1 MRALLVL
8 FSLLVSM
15 SLSAAEKLQVVTSFS
30 ILADMTRQ
38 VGKEHIQIT
47 NMVGPDADAHTYEPT
62 PDDAKALLRARL
74 IIKNGLGFEP
84 WLDRLV
90 TSTETKAPVISA
102 SRGVI
107 PRSLDEDGETVP
119 DPHAWHNLANTE
131 LYIANITRALIAA
144 DPANSADYE
153 RNSQAYLKQV
163 HALLAEAKAKLGSLP
178 PGNRKI
184 VTSHDAFGYLGQAYG
199 IEFMAPQGLSTEREP
214 SAAEVAALIT
224 QIRQAR
230 VKAVFMENIKD
241 ARLLKQIADESGAQ
255 IGGTLYSDALAA
267 AMIRKNPSGDLP
279 RIAESAYVDK
289 TAIICGKVVIGE
301 NVFVGPY
308 AVIRADEVDASG
320 DMQPITIGANSNIQ
334 DGVVIHSKS
343 GAAVTIGEFSSIA
356 HRSIVH
362 GPCTVG
368 NRVFIG
374 FNSVLFNCVVGD
386 GCVVRHNSVVDGR
399 DLPEDFYVPST
410 TRIGPN
416 TDLSQ
421 FPPVSVSASEFSE
434 DVARTNVDLVRGYK
448 ALQNEF

>member
-8 FSLLVSM
+8 FSLMMSM

-38 VGKEHIQIT
+38 VGKDHIQIT

-62 PDDAKALLRARL
+62 PDDAKALLKARL

-90 TSTETKAPVISA
+90 TSTETRAAVISA
-102 SRGVI
+102 SHGVI

-131 LYIANITRALIAA
+131 LYITNITKALIAA
-144 DPANSADYE
+144 DPANTADYE
-153 RNSQAYLKQV
+153 RNSQLYLKQV
-163 HALLAEAKAKLGSLP
+163 YALLAEAKAKLGSLP
-178 PGNRKI
+178 PGNRKV

-224 QIRQAR
+224 QIRQAK

-267 AMIRKNPSGDLP
+267 SGP
-279 RIAESAYVDK
+279 
-289 TAIICGKVVIGE
+289 
-301 NVFVGPY
+301 
-308 AVIRADEVDASG
+308 ASTFTG
-320 DMQPITIGANSNIQ
+320 LFEYNLNTLYNAL
-334 DGVVIHSKS
+334 SK
-343 GAAVTIGEFSSIA
+343 
-356 HRSIVH
+356 
-362 GPCTVG
+362 P
-368 NRVFIG
+368 
-374 FNSVLFNCVVGD
+374 
-386 GCVVRHNSVVDGR
+386 
-399 DLPEDFYVPST
+399 
-410 TRIGPN
+410 
-416 TDLSQ
+416 
-421 FPPVSVSASEFSE
+421 
-434 DVARTNVDLVRGYK
+434 
-448 ALQNEF
+448 

>member
-8 FSLLVSM
+8 FSLMASM

-30 ILADMTRQ
+30 ILADMTQQ
-38 VGKEHIQIT
+38 VGKDHIQIT

-62 PDDAKALLRARL
+62 PDDAKALLKARL

-90 TSTETKAPVISA
+90 TSTETQAPVVIA
-102 SRGVI
+102 SHGVI

-131 LYIANITRALIAA
+131 LYIANITKALIAA
-144 DPANSADYE
+144 DPANTADYE
-153 RNSQAYLKQV
+153 RNSQVYLKQV
-163 HALLAEAKAKLGSLP
+163 YALLTEAKAKLGSLP

-255 IGGTLYSDALAA
+255 IGGTLYSDALAT
-267 AMIRKNPSGDLP
+267 SGP
-279 RIAESAYVDK
+279 
-289 TAIICGKVVIGE
+289 
-301 NVFVGPY
+301 
-308 AVIRADEVDASG
+308 ASTFTG
-320 DMQPITIGANSNIQ
+320 
-334 DGVVIHSKS
+334 
-343 GAAVTIGEFSSIA
+343 
-356 HRSIVH
+356 
-362 GPCTVG
+362 
-368 NRVFIG
+368 
-374 FNSVLFNCVVGD
+374 LFEYN
-386 GCVVRHNSVVDGR
+386 
-399 DLPEDFYVPST
+399 L
-410 TRIGPN
+410 N
-416 TDLSQ
+416 TLYNALSQ
-421 FPPVSVSASEFSE
+421 P
-434 DVARTNVDLVRGYK
+434 
-448 ALQNEF
+448 